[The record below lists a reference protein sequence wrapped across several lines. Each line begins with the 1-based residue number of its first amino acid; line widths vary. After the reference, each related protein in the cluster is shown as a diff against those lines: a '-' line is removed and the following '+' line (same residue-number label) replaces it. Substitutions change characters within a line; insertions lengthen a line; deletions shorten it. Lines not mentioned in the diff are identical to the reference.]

1 MMKPFIYLRVFIPV
15 LILLSPKLSVSQ
27 SITQKIALFDKV
39 WGFIKYHHPAAA
51 TGNINWDSVYIA
63 HINQAITAKNAIQL
77 NRQIVLLIDA
87 AGPVK
92 KIAPSKIPN
101 NIFKTNFDISWL
113 ADAKTLTSQN
123 REKLRIIYKNRN
135 QGNNRFIK
143 YNNQSDFSGEK
154 QYEEMSFPRAEYR
167 QLFLARFWNIINYFA
182 PYKYLSAESWDNTLI
197 KFIPRLLKV
206 NDVKTYY
213 NTLFGLSKTLRDG
226 HSSLTLNYRSDTF
239 FNMFIGNMTMPFY
252 CKVFNEKLV
261 ITKLVNDSLCKVA
274 GVAKGDEIIFADNK
288 PIKDWLQYR
297 RNYITASNKTSG
309 DAVLGWYALDDS
321 LASVKLTIKRGGTN
335 ISLIVKRIPS
345 KQKNWYNIVGY
356 TGNGNGYEHINKS
369 TLLIYA
375 SEITDQN
382 LDTLRKMIIQSKA
395 VIFDVRNY
403 PGQDAFYNIMGI
415 MLPEPKV
422 INYSTLFMA
431 DNPGCFSWKPSY
443 KIGDTNPNCYKG
455 KTVILVDERSQSQ
468 GEYAAMVLQTIPG
481 SVTIG
486 SQTAGADG
494 AVSYIP
500 MGGKLAISYSGYGIY
515 YTDKTP
521 TQQVGVKIDIPVKKT
536 IQSIINDQ
544 DVIKEEALK
553 YLNLKG
559 ID

>member
-1 MMKPFIYLRVFIPV
+1 MMKSFNYLRILISA
-15 LILLSPKLSVSQ
+15 LILLSPKLSASQ
-27 SITQKIALFDKV
+27 STPQKIAVFDKV
-39 WGFIKYHHPAAA
+39 WGFIKYQHPMVA
-51 TGNINWDSVYIA
+51 TGSIDWDSVYIV
-63 HINQAITAKNAIQL
+63 HINRVIAAKNTTQL
-77 NRQIVLLIDA
+77 NQQIALLIDA
-87 AGPVK
+87 AGPVR
-92 KIAPSKIPN
+92 KIAAPKIPDDV
-101 NIFKTNFDISWL
+101 FKSNFDISWL
-113 ADAKTLTSQN
+113 NNTKILTNQN
-123 REKLRIIYKNRN
+123 REKLRIIYTNRN
-135 QGNNRFIK
+135 QGNSRFIK

-154 QYEEMSFPRAEYR
+154 QYEEMSFPRAGCR

-182 PYKYLSAESWDNTLI
+182 PYKYLSAESWDKTLT
-197 KFIPRLLKV
+197 KFIPRLLKA

-213 NTLFGLSKTLRDG
+213 NALFSLSKTLRDG
-226 HSSLTLNYRSDTF
+226 HSSLTLNYRSDTL

-252 CKVFNEKLV
+252 TKVFNEKLF
-261 ITKLVNDSLCKVA
+261 IIQLANDSLCKEA

-321 LASVKLTIKRGGTN
+321 LASVKLTVKRGSNN
-335 ISLIVKRIPS
+335 INVIVKRIPS
-345 KQKNWYNIVGY
+345 KLKNWYNIVGY
-356 TGNGNGYEHINKS
+356 TGNGKGYEDINKS

-382 LDTLRKMIIQSKA
+382 LDTLRRMIMKSKA

-403 PGQDAFYNIMGI
+403 PGQDAFYNIMGV

-422 INYSTLFMA
+422 INYSTRFMVN
-431 DNPGCFSWKPSY
+431 NPGCFRWEPSY
-443 KIGDTNPNCYKG
+443 KIGDINPGCYKG

-468 GEYAAMVLQTIPG
+468 GEYSAMVLQTIPG

-515 YTDKTP
+515 YPDKTR

-536 IQSIINDQ
+536 IQSIINGQ
-544 DVIKEEALK
+544 DVIKEEAVK
-553 YLNLKG
+553 YLKLKG
-559 ID
+559 TN